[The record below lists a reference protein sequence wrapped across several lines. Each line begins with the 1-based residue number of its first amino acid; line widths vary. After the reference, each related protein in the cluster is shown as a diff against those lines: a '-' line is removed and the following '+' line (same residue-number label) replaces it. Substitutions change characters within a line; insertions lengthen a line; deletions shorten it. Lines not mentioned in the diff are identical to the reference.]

1 MKTYKNN
8 KQVLENELL
17 NKDITI
23 NKVNDS
29 YETIK
34 KDLISTKNERINDL
48 EKRKKKLDSS
58 IEKNINDFKK
68 KITYSIVFYYLAII
82 TLILVFS
89 WDTMEVLIVY
99 LLQRFCLFYSLGYI
113 FLNTKR
119 SLVIK
124 ILLKTKEIKLKKTYM
139 KKMNLMR
146 VCWII

>member
-1 MKTYKNN
+1 MLLNDNSVEEIVNYHEHLKIEVENVKNN

-68 KITYSIVFYYLAII
+68 KITYSWV
-82 TLILVFS
+82 
-89 WDTMEVLIVY
+89 
-99 LLQRFCLFYSLGYI
+99 
-113 FLNTKR
+113 
-119 SLVIK
+119 
-124 ILLKTKEIKLKKTYM
+124 
-139 KKMNLMR
+139 
-146 VCWII
+146 